1 MMGACLCN
9 TDDPVLKTTNA
20 ITVLDKKDS
29 APAKETACI
38 HCGRCVAA
46 CPHFLNPVQLAN
58 ALKVDS
64 KEERMEKFEKFVEKL
79 SEYSGKDIKKE
90 YLSVSWPIFE
100 DFYTGKTN
108 TAV

>member
-1 MMGACLCN
+1 MAYDFGW
-9 TDDPVLKTTNA
+9 DPFIKTFHWFQDNGYTQP
-20 ITVLDKKDS
+20 D
-29 APAKETACI
+29 
-38 HCGRCVAA
+38 
-46 CPHFLNPVQLAN
+46 F
-58 ALKVDS
+58 
-64 KEERMEKFEKFVEKL
+64 ERMEKFEKFVEKL